1 MQGEGDTG
9 CASNGFKSERTGGP
23 GWAGDDL
30 KRDQLIRAQFDD
42 LIVAIDASAARP
54 FQALLV
60 HGSGTRRF
68 AGHRLYIEDGWPP
81 AWVVHPVQDEIEY
94 LIHWPV
100 NRDTFFRVS
109 HDVSPFACNR
119 IVLKVLYLADC
130 QFCFASMGLELD
142 DQANFDGASYCVG
155 DHGRHRASFAQV
167 FAIQDVEAGE
177 VLLRFGEWAIG
188 HHHFAVANAD
198 D

>member
-9 CASNGFKSERTGGP
+9 CASNRLKAVRAGGP
-23 GWAGDDL
+23 GRAGDAL

-60 HGSGTRRF
+60 HCSDTRRF
-68 AGHRLYIEDGWPP
+68 TGHLLNIDDGWPP

-100 NRDTFFRVS
+100 NSDTFFRVS
-109 HDVSPFACNR
+109 HDVSPFEYNQ
-119 IVLKVLYLADC
+119 IVIVEGTLPSGWCYKLPCRL
-130 QFCFASMGLELD
+130 SMLICKHEL
-142 DQANFDGASYCVG
+142 
-155 DHGRHRASFAQV
+155 RTR
-167 FAIQDVEAGE
+167 
-177 VLLRFGEWAIG
+177 
-188 HHHFAVANAD
+188 
-198 D
+198 